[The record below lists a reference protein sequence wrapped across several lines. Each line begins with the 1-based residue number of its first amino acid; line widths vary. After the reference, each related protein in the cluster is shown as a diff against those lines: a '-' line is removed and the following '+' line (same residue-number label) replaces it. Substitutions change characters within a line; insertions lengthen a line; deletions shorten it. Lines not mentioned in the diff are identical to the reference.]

1 MLRAADANY
10 DKNSD
15 IKWNFT
21 KFLVDKSGNVVHRF
35 EPTDDMAKIEP
46 EIKHLIW
53 GFWLTQVC

>member
-10 DKNSD
+10 DKISD

-35 EPTDDMAKIEP
+35 EPTDDMAKIES
-46 EIKHLIW
+46 EIKHLI
-53 GFWLTQVC
+53 